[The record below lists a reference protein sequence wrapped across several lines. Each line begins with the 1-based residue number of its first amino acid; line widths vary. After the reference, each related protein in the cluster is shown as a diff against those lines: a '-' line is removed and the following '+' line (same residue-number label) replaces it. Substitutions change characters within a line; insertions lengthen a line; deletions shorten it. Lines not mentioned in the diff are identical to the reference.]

1 MRKFYFSKTF
11 LFFKSEEKHP
21 KSLWF
26 RNIAVY
32 LHSDIK
38 FKDNGFNA

>member
-1 MRKFYFSKTF
+1 MRKSYFRKH
-11 LFFKSEEKHP
+11 FFKSEEMHP
-21 KSLWF
+21 KSLWI